1 VSRIEP
7 ATGEEKGSF
16 PIGGFPG
23 ELAAGSGAVWAAD
36 AGENTVIKIDPGS
49 GEVTRTVPVANSPQ
63 ALAFAGGMLWVTARG
78 SVASHQG
85 GTLTVVT
92 SGWPQTIDPNADFD
106 STTYP
111 ILTNTYDGLLTYA
124 RVGGAIGSALVPDL
138 ATTIPTPTG
147 GGTTYTF
154 TLRRGIR
161 YSDGST
167 VKPKDVLRSFERL
180 FRIGSGPSF
189 YLLPLVGADGCSKK
203 ACDLRKGIVP
213 DDAMGTVTFHLSTP
227 NAEFIDALALPG
239 LAVVPSSAPPHDIG
253 THHPLPGT
261 GPYMIQT
268 YTRQE
273 RKTKKG
279 EVVFATGEVELIK
292 NHYFHQWSPA
302 AQPTGYADRIVFR
315 YGVDLKEATDEVE
328 SGRADLLLDEP
339 PTDRLH
345 EIETRFSAQSHPFR
359 ELDLWFMFLNTG
371 VSPFDRLDVRR
382 ALNYAVDRRTMASRL
397 DIPGVGRGGP
407 ATCQAFPPN
416 IPGYA
421 PYCPY
426 TQDRSADGAP
436 DLLKA
441 KAIVRRSGIAGTH
454 VTVWSPLAF
463 AAGAHYV
470 ARVLTELHLPA
481 TVKVF
486 PDPDTYFGLVNDPS
500 SGVQIG
506 FYAWQWD
513 IPAPSNISQVVTCR
527 APYNPSRLCDTKL
540 DAEIRRAE
548 DLQVTDPPA
557 ATALWA
563 KIDQRIVN
571 EAPWVP
577 FTNTLGTR
585 LVSARVGNFQR
596 NPVLGV
602 LVGQL
607 WVN

>member
-1 VSRIEP
+1 
-7 ATGEEKGSF
+7 
-16 PIGGFPG
+16 
-23 ELAAGSGAVWAAD
+23 VWAAD
-36 AGENTVIKIDPGS
+36 AGENTITEIDPGTV
-49 GEVTRTVPVANSPQ
+49 ELTRTIHVANSPQ
-63 ALAFAGGMLWVTARG
+63 ALAFAAGMLWVTVRG

-85 GTLTVVT
+85 GTVTVVT
-92 SGWPQTIDPNADFD
+92 SGAPEAIDPNAVYD
-106 STTYP
+106 SATYP
-111 ILTNTYDGLLTYA
+111 FLTNTYDGLLTYA
-124 RVGGAIGSALVPDL
+124 RAGGTTGSALVPDL
-138 ATTIPTPTG
+138 ATTIPTATDD
-147 GGTTYTF
+147 GTTYTF

-167 VKPKDVLRSFERL
+167 LKPEDVLRSFERV
-180 FRIGSGPSF
+180 FRIGSGPSS
-189 YLLPLVGADGCSKK
+189 YLAPLVGADGCSEK
-203 ACDLRKGIVP
+203 ACDLRRGIVP
-213 DDAMGTVTFHLSTP
+213 DDANGTVTFHLSTP
-227 NAEFIDALALPG
+227 NAEFIGALALPG
-239 LAVVPSSAPPHDIG
+239 LAVVPSSAPMHDIG
-253 THHPLPGT
+253 THPLPGT

-273 RKTKKG
+273 RNTNQG
-279 EVVFATGEVELIK
+279 EVVTGEVELVRDPS
-292 NHYFHQWSPA
+292 FRPWSPA

-315 YGVDLKEATDEVE
+315 YGVALEEATDEVE

-359 ELDLWFMFLNTG
+359 QLDLWFMFLNTG

-397 DIPGVGRGGP
+397 VIPGLGRGGP

-436 DLLKA
+436 DLTKA
-441 KAIVRRSGIAGTH
+441 RALVDRSGTVGTH
-454 VTVWSPLAF
+454 VTVWSPVVF
-463 AAGAHYV
+463 AAGARYV
-470 ARVLTELHLPA
+470 ARVLTELHYHA

-486 PDPDTYFGLVNDPS
+486 PDPITYFDLVNDPSS

-506 FYAWQWD
+506 FYAWSWD
-513 IPAPSNISQVVTCR
+513 IPAPSNISPVVTCR
-527 APYNPSRLCDTKL
+527 SPVNLSRLCDPTL
-540 DAEIRRAE
+540 DGEIRHAE
-548 DLQVTDPPA
+548 DLQATDPPA

-563 KIDQRIVN
+563 RIDRRIVD

-577 FTNTLGTR
+577 FTNTVGTR
-585 LVSARVGNFQR
+585 LVSAQVGNFQR